1 MDAPDPSKTMPKVRF
16 WADQLKRAHMIRYGG
31 LGQDVQVVRR
41 VLQHS
46 RTVLRQKNGWKTV
59 DYAFS

>member
-1 MDAPDPSKTMPKVRF
+1 MPKVRF